1 MRNPERILKILERIE
16 KIWKENPE
24 LRLGQLLCNAI
35 NIDYLYEIEDDKL
48 INFLRCTYEK
58 VDTTT

>member
-1 MRNPERILKILERIE
+1 MRNPERIPKILDIIKRI
-16 KIWKENPE
+16 WLENPE
-24 LRLGQLLCNAI
+24 LRLGQLICNAI
-35 NIDYLYEIEDDKL
+35 NIDYLYEIEDTDL